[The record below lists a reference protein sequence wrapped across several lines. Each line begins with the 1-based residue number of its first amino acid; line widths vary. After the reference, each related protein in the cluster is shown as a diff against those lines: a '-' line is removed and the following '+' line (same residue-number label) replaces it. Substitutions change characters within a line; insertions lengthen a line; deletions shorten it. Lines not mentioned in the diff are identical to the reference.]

1 MVKENK
7 RKLKTKGISSPKYVS
22 SNDDDDSND
31 DAPFLNGITEKIII
45 KKLEKE
51 LVAWDQLLEGQEDF
65 LEEEMKNKCKLKRLF
80 KLEKEKNEELA

>member
-31 DAPFLNGITEKIII
+31 DAPFLNGITEKTII